1 MSKEYDVV
9 ILGGGTGGYV
19 AAIRAAQLGLTT
31 AIVEKAKLGGTCL
44 HSGCIPSKAMLKSA
58 EVYRVTRD
66 EATEYGVNASDVS
79 LDFSQVQ
86 KRKSKI
92 VDQLHA
98 GIEGLM
104 KKGKI
109 DAYHGTG
116 RILGASIFSPMPGTI
131 SVEMDNNKEENEIL
145 ILKNLVLATGSKP
158 RSLPGLEIDEKSVM
172 TSDGALVMNTLPSSI
187 TIIGGGVIGI
197 EWASMLVDFGVDV
210 TVMDRLDQILAT
222 EDKEVAKAMHKAL
235 EKRGVKFILGA
246 EIMTDSLQKSDSEVT
261 ISYKLGDEEQSVTSE
276 RMMVSVGRAPVVDD
290 IGLQNTEI
298 QIENG
303 CIQTNKHFQTKD
315 NHIYAIGDVIGGLQL
330 AHVAEHE
337 GIHAIEHIAGKQ
349 LNPIDYDLV
358 PRCVYSHPE
367 TAAVGV
373 TEQQAK
379 DRGFD
384 VKIGKFPFQA
394 NGKALVNGHADG
406 FVKIIVDKKTDDII
420 GVHMMGSHVTD
431 LISEAGLAMV
441 LNAVPW
447 EVSSAIHPHPTLSEA
462 FSEAALAVEGLAIHM

>member
-31 AIVEKAKLGGTCL
+31 AIVEKSKLGGTCL

-58 EVYRVTRD
+58 EVYRVTRQ
-66 EATEYGVNASDVS
+66 EANEFGVNTGDVS

-86 KRKSKI
+86 KRKGKI

-109 DAYHGTG
+109 DVYHGTG

-131 SVEMDNNKEENEIL
+131 SVEMDNGNENEIL
-145 ILKNLVLATGSKP
+145 ILKNLVIATGSKP
-158 RSLPGLEIDEKSVM
+158 RSLPGLDVDEKSVM
-172 TSDGALVMNTLPSSI
+172 TSDGALLMNALPSSI

-210 TVMDRLDQILAT
+210 TVMDRLEQILAT
-222 EDKEVAKAMHKAL
+222 EDREVAVAMHKAL
-235 EKRGVKFILGA
+235 AKRGVKFILGA
-246 EIMTDSLQKSDSEVT
+246 EILTESLQKNDSEVT
-261 ISYKLGDEEQSVTSE
+261 ISYKLGDEEQSITSE
-276 RMMVSVGRAPVVDD
+276 KMLVSVGRAPVIDD
-290 IGLQNTEI
+290 IGLQNTDI
-298 QIENG
+298 QVEKG
-303 CIQTNKHFQTKD
+303 SIQTNNHYQTKD
-315 NHIYAIGDVIGGLQL
+315 DHIYAIGDVIGGLQL

-337 GIHAIEHIAGKQ
+337 GLHAIEHIAGKQ
-349 LNPIDYDLV
+349 VDPIDYDLV
-358 PRCVYSHPE
+358 PRCVYSYPE
-367 TAAVGV
+367 TAAVGL

-384 VKIGKFPFQA
+384 VKIGKFPFKA

-406 FVKIIVDKKTDDII
+406 FVKIIVDQQTDDII

-441 LNAVPW
+441 MNAIPW
-447 EVSSAIHPHPTLSEA
+447 EISSAIHPHPTLSEA
-462 FSEAALAVEGLAIHM
+462 FSEAALAVDGLAIHM

>member
-31 AIVEKAKLGGTCL
+31 AIVEKSKLGGTCL

-58 EVYRVTRD
+58 EVYRVTRQ
-66 EATEYGVNASDVS
+66 EANEFGVNTGDVS

-86 KRKSKI
+86 KRKGKI

-109 DAYHGTG
+109 DVYHGTG

-131 SVEMDNNKEENEIL
+131 SVEMYNGNENEIL
-145 ILKNLVLATGSKP
+145 ILKNLVIATGSKP
-158 RSLPGLEIDEKSVM
+158 RSLPGLEVDEKSVM
-172 TSDGALVMNTLPSSI
+172 TSDGALLMNALPSSI

-222 EDKEVAKAMHKAL
+222 EDRDVAVAMHKAL

-246 EIMTDSLQKSDSEVT
+246 EILTESLQKNDSEVT
-261 ISYKLGDEEQSVTSE
+261 ISYKLDNDEQSITSE
-276 RMMVSVGRAPVVDD
+276 KMLVSVGRAPVMDD
-290 IGLQNTEI
+290 IGLQNTDI
-298 QIENG
+298 QVEKG
-303 CIQTNKHFQTKD
+303 SIQTNNHYQTKD
-315 NHIYAIGDVIGGLQL
+315 DHIYAIGDVIGGLQL

-337 GIHAIEHIAGKQ
+337 GLHAIEHIAGKQ
-349 LNPIDYDLV
+349 VDPIDYDLV
-358 PRCVYSHPE
+358 PRCVYSYPE

-384 VKIGKFPFQA
+384 VKIGKFPFKA

-406 FVKIIVDKKTDDII
+406 FVKIIVDQQTDDII

-441 LNAVPW
+441 MNAIPW
-447 EVSSAIHPHPTLSEA
+447 EISSAVHPHPTLSEA

>member
-31 AIVEKAKLGGTCL
+31 AIVEKSKLGGTCL

-58 EVYRVTRD
+58 EVYRVTRQ
-66 EATEYGVNASDVS
+66 EANEFGVNTGDVT

-86 KRKSKI
+86 KRKGKI

-104 KKGKI
+104 KKGEI
-109 DAYHGTG
+109 DVYQGTG

-131 SVEMDNNKEENEIL
+131 SVEMDNGNENEIL
-145 ILKNLVLATGSKP
+145 ILKNLVIATGSKP
-158 RSLPGLEIDEKSVM
+158 RSLPGLEVDESSVM
-172 TSDGALVMNTLPSSI
+172 TSDGALLMNALPSSI

-210 TVMDRLDQILAT
+210 TVMDRLEQILAT
-222 EDKEVAKAMHKAL
+222 EDHEVAVAMHKAL
-235 EKRGVKFILGA
+235 KKRGVKFILGA
-246 EIMTDSLQKSDSEVT
+246 EILTQSLQKNDNEVT
-261 ISYKLGDEEQSVTSE
+261 ISYKLGDDEQSITSE
-276 RMMVSVGRAPVVDD
+276 KMLVSVGRAPVIND
-290 IGLQNTEI
+290 IGLQNTDI
-298 QIENG
+298 QVEKG
-303 CIQTNKHFQTKD
+303 SIQTNAHYQTKD
-315 NHIYAIGDVIGGLQL
+315 DHIYAIGDVIGGLQL

-337 GIHAIEHIAGKQ
+337 GLHAIEHIAGKQ
-349 LNPIDYDLV
+349 LDPIDYDLV
-358 PRCVYSHPE
+358 PRCVYSYPE
-367 TAAVGV
+367 TAAVGL

-379 DRGFD
+379 DRGFE
-384 VKIGKFPFQA
+384 VKIGKFPFKA

-406 FVKIIVDKKTDDII
+406 FVKLIVDQQTDDII

-441 LNAVPW
+441 MNAIPW
-447 EVSSAIHPHPTLSEA
+447 EISSAIHPHPTLSEA

>member
-31 AIVEKAKLGGTCL
+31 AIVEKSKLGGTCL

-58 EVYRVTRD
+58 EVYRVTRQ
-66 EATEYGVNASDVS
+66 EANEFGVNTGDVS

-86 KRKSKI
+86 KRKGKI

-109 DAYHGTG
+109 DVYHGTG

-131 SVEMDNNKEENEIL
+131 SVEMDNGNENEIL
-145 ILKNLVLATGSKP
+145 ILKNLVIATGSKP
-158 RSLPGLEIDEKSVM
+158 RSLPGLEVDEKSVM
-172 TSDGALVMNTLPSSI
+172 TSDGALLMNALPSSI

-222 EDKEVAKAMHKAL
+222 EDRDVAVAMHKAL

-246 EIMTDSLQKSDSEVT
+246 EILTESLQKNDSEVT
-261 ISYKLGDEEQSVTSE
+261 ISYKLDNDEQSITSE
-276 RMMVSVGRAPVVDD
+276 KMLVSVGRAPVIDD
-290 IGLQNTEI
+290 IGLQNTDI
-298 QIENG
+298 QVEKG
-303 CIQTNKHFQTKD
+303 SIQTNNHYQTKD
-315 NHIYAIGDVIGGLQL
+315 DHIYAIGDVIGGLQL

-337 GIHAIEHIAGKQ
+337 GLHAIEHIAGKQ
-349 LNPIDYDLV
+349 VDPIDYDLV
-358 PRCVYSHPE
+358 PRCVYSYPE

-384 VKIGKFPFQA
+384 VKIGKFPFKA

-406 FVKIIVDKKTDDII
+406 FVKIIVDQQTDDII

-441 LNAVPW
+441 MNAIPW
-447 EVSSAIHPHPTLSEA
+447 EISSAIHPHPTLSEA
-462 FSEAALAVEGLAIHM
+462 FSEAALAVDGLAIHM

>member
-58 EVYRVTRD
+58 EVYRVARD
-66 EATEYGVNASDVS
+66 EANDYGVNTEGVS

-86 KRKSKI
+86 KRKGKI

-98 GIEGLM
+98 GIQGLM

-109 DAYHGTG
+109 DVYHGTG

-131 SVEMDNNKEENEIL
+131 SVEMDNKDENEIL
-145 ILKNLVLATGSKP
+145 ILKNLVIATGSKP
-158 RSLPGLEIDEKSVM
+158 RSLPGLAIDEQTVM
-172 TSDGALVMNTLPSSI
+172 TSDGALLMNALPSSI

-210 TVMDRLDQILAT
+210 TVLDRLDEILAT
-222 EDKEVAKAMHKAL
+222 EDRDVAVAMHKAL
-235 EKRGVKFILGA
+235 AKRGVKFVLGA
-246 EIMTDSLQKSDSEVT
+246 EILTDSLQNTGEEVT
-261 ISYKLGDEEQSVTSE
+261 ISYKLGEDEHAITSE
-276 RMMVSVGRAPVVDD
+276 KMMVSVGRAPVVDD
-290 IGLQNTEI
+290 IGLQNTDI
-298 QIENG
+298 QVEKGSIT
-303 CIQTNKHFQTKD
+303 TNTHYQTKD
-315 NHIYAIGDVIGGLQL
+315 DHIYAIGDVIGGLQL

-337 GIHAIEHIAGKQ
+337 GLHAIEHIAGKK
-349 LNPIDYDLV
+349 PDAIDYDLV

-367 TAAVGV
+367 TAAVGL

-379 DRGFD
+379 DAGLEIK
-384 VKIGKFPFQA
+384 VGKFPFQA

-406 FVKIIVDKKTDDII
+406 FVKMIVDQATDDIV

-441 LNAVPW
+441 MNAIPW

>member
-19 AAIRAAQLGLTT
+19 AAIRAAQLGLIT
-31 AIVEKAKLGGTCL
+31 AIVEKSKLGGTCL

-58 EVYRVTRD
+58 EVYRVTRQ
-66 EATEYGVNASDVS
+66 EANEFGVNTGDVS

-86 KRKSKI
+86 KRKGKI

-109 DAYHGTG
+109 DVYHGTG

-131 SVEMDNNKEENEIL
+131 SVEMDNGNENEIL
-145 ILKNLVLATGSKP
+145 ILKNLVIATGSKP
-158 RSLPGLEIDEKSVM
+158 RSLPGLEVDEKSVM
-172 TSDGALVMNTLPSSI
+172 TSDGALLMNALPSSI

-210 TVMDRLDQILAT
+210 TVMDRLEQILAT
-222 EDKEVAKAMHKAL
+222 EDREVAVAMHKAL
-235 EKRGVKFILGA
+235 AKRGVKFILGA
-246 EIMTDSLQKSDSEVT
+246 EILTESLQKNDSEVT
-261 ISYKLGDEEQSVTSE
+261 ISYKLGDEEQSITSE
-276 RMMVSVGRAPVVDD
+276 KMMVSVGRAPVIDD
-290 IGLQNTEI
+290 IGLQNTDI
-298 QIENG
+298 QVEKG
-303 CIQTNKHFQTKD
+303 SIQTNNHYQTKD
-315 NHIYAIGDVIGGLQL
+315 DHIYAIGDVIGGLQL

-337 GIHAIEHIAGKQ
+337 GLHAIEHIAGKQ
-349 LNPIDYDLV
+349 VDSIDYDLV
-358 PRCVYSHPE
+358 PRCVYSYPE
-367 TAAVGV
+367 TAAVGL

-384 VKIGKFPFQA
+384 VKIGKFPFKA

-406 FVKIIVDKKTDDII
+406 FVKIIVDQQTDDII

-441 LNAVPW
+441 MNAIPW
-447 EVSSAIHPHPTLSEA
+447 EISSAIHPHPTLSEA
-462 FSEAALAVEGLAIHM
+462 FSEAALAVDGLAIHM

>member
-31 AIVEKAKLGGTCL
+31 AIVEKSKLGGTCL

-58 EVYRVTRD
+58 EVYRVTRQ
-66 EATEYGVNASDVS
+66 EANEFGVNTGDVS

-86 KRKSKI
+86 KRKGKI

-109 DAYHGTG
+109 DVYRGTG

-131 SVEMDNNKEENEIL
+131 SVEMDNGNENEIL
-145 ILKNLVLATGSKP
+145 ILKNLVIATGSKP
-158 RSLPGLEIDEKSVM
+158 RTLPGLEVDEQSVM
-172 TSDGALVMNTLPSSI
+172 TSDGALLMNALPSSI

-197 EWASMLVDFGVDV
+197 EWASMLVDFGVGV
-210 TVMDRLDQILAT
+210 TVMDRLEQILAT
-222 EDKEVAKAMHKAL
+222 EDHEVAMAMHKAL

-246 EIMTDSLQKSDSEVT
+246 EVLTESLQKNDSEVT
-261 ISYKLGDEEQSVTSE
+261 ISYRLGDDEQSITSE
-276 RMMVSVGRAPVVDD
+276 KMLVSVGRAPVIDD
-290 IGLQNTEI
+290 IGLQNTDI
-298 QIENG
+298 QVEKG
-303 CIQTNKHFQTKD
+303 SIQTNQHFQTKD
-315 NHIYAIGDVIGGLQL
+315 QHIYAIGDVIGGLQL

-337 GIHAIEHIAGKQ
+337 GLHAIEHIIGKQ
-349 LNPIDYDLV
+349 LDPIDYDLV
-358 PRCVYSHPE
+358 PRCVYSYPE

-379 DRGFD
+379 GRGFD
-384 VKIGKFPFQA
+384 VKIGKFPFKA

-406 FVKIIVDKKTDDII
+406 FVKVIVDQQTDDII
-420 GVHMMGSHVTD
+420 GVHMVGSHVTD

-441 LNAVPW
+441 MNAIPW
-447 EVSSAIHPHPTLSEA
+447 EISSAIHPHPTLSEA

>member
-31 AIVEKAKLGGTCL
+31 AIVEKSKLGGTCL

-58 EVYRVTRD
+58 EVYRVTRQ
-66 EATEYGVNASDVS
+66 EANEFGVNTGDVS

-86 KRKSKI
+86 KRKGKI

-109 DAYHGTG
+109 DVYHGTG

-131 SVEMDNNKEENEIL
+131 SVEMDNGNENEIL
-145 ILKNLVLATGSKP
+145 ILKNLVIATGSKP
-158 RSLPGLEIDEKSVM
+158 RSLPGLEVDEKSVM
-172 TSDGALVMNTLPSSI
+172 TSDGALLMNALPSSI

-210 TVMDRLDQILAT
+210 TVMDRLEQILAT
-222 EDKEVAKAMHKAL
+222 EDREVAVAMHKAL
-235 EKRGVKFILGA
+235 AKRGVNFILGA
-246 EIMTDSLQKSDSEVT
+246 EILTESLQKNDSEVT
-261 ISYKLGDEEQSVTSE
+261 ISYKLGDEEQSITSE
-276 RMMVSVGRAPVVDD
+276 KMMVSVGRAPVIDD
-290 IGLQNTEI
+290 IGLQNTDI
-298 QIENG
+298 QVEKG
-303 CIQTNKHFQTKD
+303 SIQTNNHYQTKD
-315 NHIYAIGDVIGGLQL
+315 DHIYAIGDVIGGLQL

-337 GIHAIEHIAGKQ
+337 GLHAIEHIAGKQ
-349 LNPIDYDLV
+349 VDPIDYDLV
-358 PRCVYSHPE
+358 PRCVYSYPE

-384 VKIGKFPFQA
+384 VKIGKFPFKA

-406 FVKIIVDKKTDDII
+406 FVKIIVDQQTDDII

-441 LNAVPW
+441 MNAIPW
-447 EVSSAIHPHPTLSEA
+447 EISSAIHPHPTLSEA
-462 FSEAALAVEGLAIHM
+462 FSEAALAVDGLAIHM

>member
-31 AIVEKAKLGGTCL
+31 AIVEKSKLGGTCL

-58 EVYRVTRD
+58 EVYRVTRQ
-66 EATEYGVNASDVS
+66 EANEFGVNTGEVS

-86 KRKSKI
+86 KRKGKI

-109 DAYHGTG
+109 DVYHGTG

-131 SVEMDNNKEENEIL
+131 SVEMDNGNENEIL
-145 ILKNLVLATGSKP
+145 ILKNLVIATGSKP
-158 RSLPGLEIDEKSVM
+158 RSLPGLEVDELSVM
-172 TSDGALVMNTLPSSI
+172 TSDGALLMNALPSSI

-210 TVMDRLDQILAT
+210 TVMDRLEQILAT
-222 EDKEVAKAMHKAL
+222 EDHEVAVAMHKAL
-235 EKRGVKFILGA
+235 KKRGVKFILGA
-246 EIMTDSLQKSDSEVT
+246 EILTESLQKNDSEVT
-261 ISYKLGDEEQSVTSE
+261 ISYKLGDDEQSITSE
-276 RMMVSVGRAPVVDD
+276 KMLVSVGRAPVIHD
-290 IGLQNTEI
+290 IGLQNTDI
-298 QIENG
+298 QVENG
-303 CIQTNKHFQTKD
+303 SIQTNTHYQTKD
-315 NHIYAIGDVIGGLQL
+315 HHIYAIGDVIGGLQL

-337 GIHAIEHIAGKQ
+337 GLHAIEHIAGKQ
-349 LNPIDYDLV
+349 LDPIDYDLV

-384 VKIGKFPFQA
+384 VKIGKFPFKA

-406 FVKIIVDKKTDDII
+406 FVKIIVDQQTDDII

-441 LNAVPW
+441 MNAIPW
-447 EVSSAIHPHPTLSEA
+447 EISSAIHPHPTLSEA
-462 FSEAALAVEGLAIHM
+462 FSEAALAVDGLAIHM

>member
-31 AIVEKAKLGGTCL
+31 AIVEKSKLGGTCL

-58 EVYRVTRD
+58 EVYRVTRQ
-66 EATEYGVNASDVS
+66 EANEFGVNTGDVT

-86 KRKSKI
+86 KRKGKI

-109 DAYHGTG
+109 DVYQGTG

-131 SVEMDNNKEENEIL
+131 SVEMDNGNENEIL
-145 ILKNLVLATGSKP
+145 ILKNLVVATGSKP
-158 RSLPGLEIDEKSVM
+158 RSLPGLEVDESSVM
-172 TSDGALVMNTLPSSI
+172 TSDGALLMNALPSSI

-210 TVMDRLDQILAT
+210 TVMDRLEQILAT
-222 EDKEVAKAMHKAL
+222 EDHEVAVAMHKAL
-235 EKRGVKFILGA
+235 KKRGVKFILGA
-246 EIMTDSLQKSDSEVT
+246 EILTQSLQKNDNEVT
-261 ISYKLGDEEQSVTSE
+261 ISYKLGDDEQSITSE
-276 RMMVSVGRAPVVDD
+276 KMLVSVGRAPVIND
-290 IGLQNTEI
+290 IGLQNTDI
-298 QIENG
+298 QVEKG
-303 CIQTNKHFQTKD
+303 SIQTNAHYQTKD
-315 NHIYAIGDVIGGLQL
+315 DHIYAIGDVIGGLQL

-337 GIHAIEHIAGKQ
+337 GLHAIEHIAGKQ
-349 LNPIDYDLV
+349 LDPIDYDLV
-358 PRCVYSHPE
+358 PRCVYSYPE
-367 TAAVGV
+367 TAAVGL

-379 DRGFD
+379 DRGFE
-384 VKIGKFPFQA
+384 VKIGKFPFKA

-406 FVKIIVDKKTDDII
+406 FVKLIVDQQTDDII

-441 LNAVPW
+441 MNAIPW
-447 EVSSAIHPHPTLSEA
+447 EISSAIHPHPTLSEA

>member
-31 AIVEKAKLGGTCL
+31 AIVEKSKLGGTCL

-58 EVYRVTRD
+58 EVYRVTRQ
-66 EATEYGVNASDVS
+66 EANEFGVNTGDVS

-86 KRKSKI
+86 KRKGKI

-98 GIEGLM
+98 GIESLM

-109 DAYHGTG
+109 DVYRGTG

-131 SVEMDNNKEENEIL
+131 SVEMDNGNENEIL
-145 ILKNLVLATGSKP
+145 ILKNLVIATGSKP
-158 RSLPGLEIDEKSVM
+158 RSLPGIEVDEQSVL
-172 TSDGALVMNTLPSSI
+172 TSDGALLMNALPSSI

-197 EWASMLVDFGVDV
+197 EWASMLVDFGVEV
-210 TVMDRLDQILAT
+210 TVLDRVEQILAT
-222 EDKEVAKAMHKAL
+222 EDHEVALAMHKAL

-246 EIMTDSLQKSDSEVT
+246 EVLTESLQKNDSEVT
-261 ISYKLGDEEQSVTSE
+261 ISYRLGDDEQSITSE
-276 RMMVSVGRAPVVDD
+276 KMLVSVGRAPVIDD
-290 IGLQNTEI
+290 IGLQNTDI
-298 QIENG
+298 QVEKG
-303 CIQTNKHFQTKD
+303 AIQTNQQYQTKD
-315 NHIYAIGDVIGGLQL
+315 QHIYAIGDVIGGLQL

-337 GIHAIEHIAGKQ
+337 GLHAIEHIAGKQ
-349 LNPIDYDLV
+349 LDPIDYDLV
-358 PRCVYSHPE
+358 PRCVYSYPE

-379 DRGFD
+379 DRGFN
-384 VKIGKFPFQA
+384 VKIGKFPFKA

-406 FVKIIVDKKTDDII
+406 FVKVIVDQQTDDII

-441 LNAVPW
+441 MNAIPW
-447 EVSSAIHPHPTLSEA
+447 EISSAIHPHPTLSEA

>member
-31 AIVEKAKLGGTCL
+31 AIVEKSKLGGTCL

-58 EVYRVTRD
+58 EVYRVTRQ
-66 EATEYGVNASDVS
+66 EANEFGVNTGDVS

-86 KRKSKI
+86 KRKGKI

-109 DAYHGTG
+109 DVYHGTG

-131 SVEMDNNKEENEIL
+131 SVEMDNGNENEIL
-145 ILKNLVLATGSKP
+145 ILKNLVIATGSKP
-158 RSLPGLEIDEKSVM
+158 RSLPGLEVDEKSVM
-172 TSDGALVMNTLPSSI
+172 TSDGALLMNALPSSI

-222 EDKEVAKAMHKAL
+222 EDRDVAVAMHKAL

-246 EIMTDSLQKSDSEVT
+246 EILTESLQKNDSEVT
-261 ISYKLGDEEQSVTSE
+261 ISYKLGNDKQSITSE
-276 RMMVSVGRAPVVDD
+276 KMLVSVGRAPVIDD
-290 IGLQNTEI
+290 IGLQNTDI
-298 QIENG
+298 QVEKG
-303 CIQTNKHFQTKD
+303 SIQTNNHYQTKD
-315 NHIYAIGDVIGGLQL
+315 DHIYAIGDVIGGLQL

-337 GIHAIEHIAGKQ
+337 GLHAIEHIAGKQ
-349 LNPIDYDLV
+349 VDPIDYDLV
-358 PRCVYSHPE
+358 PRCVYSYPE

-384 VKIGKFPFQA
+384 VKIGKFPFKA

-406 FVKIIVDKKTDDII
+406 FVKIIVDQQTDDII

-441 LNAVPW
+441 MNAIPW
-447 EVSSAIHPHPTLSEA
+447 EISSAVHPHPTLSEA

>member
-31 AIVEKAKLGGTCL
+31 AIVEKSKLGGTCL

-58 EVYRVTRD
+58 EVYRVTRE
-66 EATEYGVNASDVS
+66 EANEFGVNTGEVS

-86 KRKSKI
+86 KRKGNI
-92 VDQLHA
+92 VDQLHT
-98 GIEGLM
+98 GIKGLM

-109 DAYHGTG
+109 DVYQGTG

-131 SVEMDNNKEENEIL
+131 SVEMDSGNENEIL
-145 ILKNLVLATGSKP
+145 ILKNLVIATGSKP
-158 RSLPGLEIDEKSVM
+158 RSLPGLDVDEQSVM
-172 TSDGALVMNTLPSSI
+172 TSDGALLMNALPSSI

-210 TVMDRLDQILAT
+210 TVMDRLEQILAT
-222 EDKEVAKAMHKAL
+222 EDREVAVAMHKAL
-235 EKRGVKFILGA
+235 AKRGVKFILGA
-246 EIMTDSLQKSDSEVT
+246 EILTESLQKNDSEVT
-261 ISYKLGDEEQSVTSE
+261 ISYKLGEEEQSITSE
-276 RMMVSVGRAPVVDD
+276 KILVSVGRAPVIDD
-290 IGLQNTEI
+290 IGLQNTDI
-298 QIENG
+298 QVENG
-303 CIQTNKHFQTKD
+303 SIQTNTHYQTKD
-315 NHIYAIGDVIGGLQL
+315 DHIYAIGDVIGGLQL

-337 GIHAIEHIAGKQ
+337 GLHAIEHIAGKQ
-349 LNPIDYDLV
+349 VDPIDYDLV
-358 PRCVYSHPE
+358 PRCVYSYPE

-384 VKIGKFPFQA
+384 VKIGKFPFMA

-406 FVKIIVDKKTDDII
+406 FVKIIVDQQTNDII

-441 LNAVPW
+441 MNAIPW
-447 EVSSAIHPHPTLSEA
+447 EISSAIHPHPTLSEA

>member
-31 AIVEKAKLGGTCL
+31 AIVEKSKLGGTCL

-58 EVYRVTRD
+58 EVYRVTRE
-66 EATEYGVNASDVS
+66 EANEFGVNTGDVS

-86 KRKSKI
+86 KRKGKI

-109 DAYHGTG
+109 DVYHGTG

-131 SVEMDNNKEENEIL
+131 SVEMDNGEENEIL
-145 ILKNLVLATGSKP
+145 ILKNLIIATGSKP
-158 RSLPGLEIDEKSVM
+158 RSLPGLEVDEKSVM
-172 TSDGALVMNTLPSSI
+172 TSDGALLMNALPSSI

-210 TVMDRLDQILAT
+210 TVLDRLDEILAT
-222 EDKEVAKAMHKAL
+222 EDKEVAVAMHKAL
-235 EKRGVKFILGA
+235 KKRGVKFILGA
-246 EIMTDSLQKSDSEVT
+246 EILTDSLQKNDSDVT
-261 ISYKLGDEEQSVTSE
+261 ISYKLGDEKQSITSE
-276 RMMVSVGRAPVVDD
+276 KMMVSVGRAPVIQD
-290 IGLQNTEI
+290 IGLQNTDI
-298 QIENG
+298 QVDKG
-303 CIQTNKHFQTKD
+303 SIQTNTHYQTKD
-315 NHIYAIGDVIGGLQL
+315 DHIYAIGDVIGGLQL

-337 GIHAIEHIAGKQ
+337 GLHAIEHIAGKR
-349 LNPIDYDLV
+349 LDPMNYDLV
-358 PRCVYSHPE
+358 PRCVYSYPE
-367 TAAVGV
+367 TAAVGL

-379 DRGFD
+379 DQGFD
-384 VKIGKFPFQA
+384 VKIGKFPFKA

-406 FVKIIVDKKTDDII
+406 FVKIIVDEQTDDII

-441 LNAVPW
+441 MNAIPW
-447 EVSSAIHPHPTLSEA
+447 EISSAVHPHPTLSEA